1 VRDTPLSIG
10 IVFAGKRNVPNKGGI
25 LNIDEVIKNSLT
37 ENKFIY
43 CIFTTPRVKSQYKK
57 ITVRPFAIK
66 DREYLQLEKFTKTQ
80 VFHEN
85 LDYEAAFDVLLEMVK
100 EYRNINLFTT
110 DADYQILVSK
120 KGSINIIRNEPV
132 KKLKKEDHN
141 KKKQYLISENQP
153 CDFLIILGIMNKDG
167 KVYTKKYDKFKQIN
181 KFLEIVDDSLAG
193 KSIKDGFTII
203 DFGCGKAY
211 LTFALYY
218 YFNDI
223 KRIKVNIT
231 GLDLKEEVIE
241 FCNETAK
248 KLNYEN
254 LNFVYGD
261 ISDFEYKNKVNMIVT
276 LHACD
281 AATDAA
287 LVKAIAWDC
296 YIILSVP
303 CCQHELFNKIENE
316 NLNPML
322 KHGLIKERMSSL
334 ITDSLRGLFLETKG
348 YKVQLMEFISM
359 EHTPKN
365 ILIRAVKSNKNTE
378 SAEIEYEKFKE
389 FLNLNNLFIENY
401 YEQINNL

>member
-1 VRDTPLSIG
+1 M
-10 IVFAGKRNVPNKGGI
+10 
-25 LNIDEVIKNSLT
+25 NIHEIIKSSLV

-43 CIFTTPRVKSQYKK
+43 GVFTSSRGTPYKK
-57 ITVRPFAIK
+57 TTSRSINIK
-66 DREYLQLEKFTKTQ
+66 GRDYIQLEKFTDTQ

-85 LDYEAAFDVLLEMVK
+85 LDYEEAVDILVNMIMN
-100 EYRNINLFTT
+100 EYRNINLFTL

-120 KGSINIIRNEPV
+120 KGNIKVLQKEPTKQLKNE
-132 KKLKKEDHN
+132 EHN
-141 KKKQYLISENQP
+141 KQKQYIINENEP
-153 CDFLIILGIMNKDG
+153 CDFLTILGVMNEDG
-167 KVYTKKYDKFKQIN
+167 QVYKKKYDKFKQIN

-193 KSIKDGFTII
+193 KNIPDDFMII

-218 YFNDI
+218 YFYVI
-223 KRIKVNIT
+223 KKVKVKIT

-254 LNFVYGD
+254 LKFTYGD
-261 ISDFEYKNKVNMIVT
+261 IRNFEYKNKVDMIVT

-281 AATDAA
+281 TATDAA
-287 LVKAIAWDC
+287 LVKAITWNCD
-296 YIILSVP
+296 IILSVP
-303 CCQHELFNKIENE
+303 CCQHEFFNKIKND

-322 KHGLIKERMSSL
+322 KHGLIKERISSL
-334 ITDSLRGLFLETKG
+334 VTDSLRSLFLETKG

-365 ILIRAVKSNKNTE
+365 ILIRAVKTNKNTK
-378 SAEIEYEKFKE
+378 SAEIEYQEFKKFW
-389 FLNLNNLFIENY
+389 NLSDLFIEKY
-401 YEQINNL
+401 YKQINK

>member
-1 VRDTPLSIG
+1 M
-10 IVFAGKRNVPNKGGI
+10 
-25 LNIDEVIKNSLT
+25 NIHEIIKSSLI

-43 CIFTTPRVKSQYKK
+43 GVFTSSRGTPYKK
-57 ITVRPFAIK
+57 TTSRSINIK
-66 DREYLQLEKFTKTQ
+66 GRDYIQLEKFTDTQ

-85 LDYEAAFDVLLEMVK
+85 LDYEEAVDILVNMIMN
-100 EYRNINLFTT
+100 EYRNINLFTL

-120 KGSINIIRNEPV
+120 KGNIKVLQKEPTKQLKNE
-132 KKLKKEDHN
+132 EHN
-141 KKKQYLISENQP
+141 KQKQYIINENEP
-153 CDFLIILGIMNKDG
+153 CDFLTILGVMNEDG
-167 KVYTKKYDKFKQIN
+167 QVYKKKYDKFKQIN

-193 KSIKDGFTII
+193 KNIPDDFMII

-218 YFNDI
+218 YFYVI
-223 KRIKVNIT
+223 KKVKVKIT

-254 LNFVYGD
+254 LKFTYGD
-261 ISDFEYKNKVNMIVT
+261 IRNFEYKNKVDMIVT

-281 AATDAA
+281 TATDAA
-287 LVKAIAWDC
+287 LVKAITWNCD
-296 YIILSVP
+296 IILSVP
-303 CCQHELFNKIENE
+303 CCQHEFFNKIKND

-322 KHGLIKERMSSL
+322 KHGLIKERISSL
-334 ITDSLRGLFLETKG
+334 VTDSLRSLFLETKG

-365 ILIRAVKSNKNTE
+365 ILIRAVKANKNTK
-378 SAEIEYEKFKE
+378 SAEIEYQEFKKFW
-389 FLNLNNLFIENY
+389 NLSDLFIEKY
-401 YEQINNL
+401 YKQINK

>member
-1 VRDTPLSIG
+1 M
-10 IVFAGKRNVPNKGGI
+10 
-25 LNIDEVIKNSLT
+25 NIHEIIKSSLV

-43 CIFTTPRVKSQYKK
+43 GVFTSSRGTPYKK
-57 ITVRPFAIK
+57 TTSRSINIK
-66 DREYLQLEKFTKTQ
+66 GRDYIQLEKFTDTQ

-85 LDYEAAFDVLLEMVK
+85 LDYEEAVDILVNMIMN
-100 EYRNINLFTT
+100 EYRNINLFTL

-120 KGSINIIRNEPV
+120 KGNIKVLQKEPTKQLKNE
-132 KKLKKEDHN
+132 EHN
-141 KKKQYLISENQP
+141 KQKQYIINENEP
-153 CDFLIILGIMNKDG
+153 CDFLTILGVMNEDG
-167 KVYTKKYDKFKQIN
+167 QVYKKKYDKFKQIN

-193 KSIKDGFTII
+193 KNIPDDFMII

-218 YFNDI
+218 YFYVI
-223 KRIKVNIT
+223 KKVKVKIT

-254 LNFVYGD
+254 LKFTYGD
-261 ISDFEYKNKVNMIVT
+261 IRDFEYKNKVDMIVT

-281 AATDAA
+281 TATDAA
-287 LVKAIAWDC
+287 LVKAIAWNCD
-296 YIILSVP
+296 IILSVP
-303 CCQHELFNKIENE
+303 CCQHEFFNKIKND

-322 KHGLIKERMSSL
+322 KHGLIKERISSL
-334 ITDSLRGLFLETKG
+334 VTDSLRSLFLETKG

-365 ILIRAVKSNKNTE
+365 ILIRAVKANKNTK
-378 SAEIEYEKFKE
+378 SAEIEYQEFKKFW
-389 FLNLNNLFIENY
+389 NLSDLFIEKY
-401 YEQINNL
+401 YKQINK

>member
-1 VRDTPLSIG
+1 M
-10 IVFAGKRNVPNKGGI
+10 
-25 LNIDEVIKNSLT
+25 NIHEIIKSSLI

-43 CIFTTPRVKSQYKK
+43 GVFTTSRGTPYKK
-57 ITVRPFAIK
+57 TTSRSINIK
-66 DREYLQLEKFTKTQ
+66 GRDYIQLEKFTDTQ

-85 LDYEAAFDVLLEMVK
+85 LDYEEAVDILVNMIMN
-100 EYRNINLFTT
+100 EYRNINLFTL

-120 KGSINIIRNEPV
+120 KGNIKVLQKEPTKQLKNE
-132 KKLKKEDHN
+132 EHN
-141 KKKQYLISENQP
+141 KQKQYIINENEP
-153 CDFLIILGIMNKDG
+153 CDFLTILGVMNEDG
-167 KVYTKKYDKFKQIN
+167 QVYKKKYDKFKQIN

-193 KSIKDGFTII
+193 KNIPDDFMII

-218 YFNDI
+218 YFYVI
-223 KRIKVNIT
+223 KKVKVKIT

-254 LNFVYGD
+254 LKFTYGD
-261 ISDFEYKNKVNMIVT
+261 IRNFEYKNKVDMIVT

-281 AATDAA
+281 TATDAA
-287 LVKAIAWDC
+287 LVKAIAWNCD
-296 YIILSVP
+296 IILSVP
-303 CCQHELFNKIENE
+303 CCQHEFFNKIKND

-322 KHGLIKERMSSL
+322 KHGLIKERISSL
-334 ITDSLRGLFLETKG
+334 VTDSLRSLFLETKG

-365 ILIRAVKSNKNTE
+365 ILIRAVKTNKNTK
-378 SAEIEYEKFKE
+378 SAEIEYQEFKKFW
-389 FLNLNNLFIENY
+389 NLSDLFIEKY
-401 YEQINNL
+401 YKQINK

>member
-1 VRDTPLSIG
+1 M
-10 IVFAGKRNVPNKGGI
+10 
-25 LNIDEVIKNSLT
+25 NIDEIIKNSLT

-43 CIFTTPRVKSQYKK
+43 GIFATPRVKFQYKK
-57 ITVRPFAIK
+57 ITVRAIVIK
-66 DREYLQLEKFTKTQ
+66 GISYLQLEKFTDKQ

-85 LDYEAAFDVLLEMVK
+85 LTYEAAFDVLLNMVN
-100 EYRNINLFTT
+100 EYRNINLFTS
-110 DADYQILVSK
+110 DADYQILISK
-120 KGSINIIRNEPV
+120 KGNIKVTQNEPA
-132 KKLKKEDHN
+132 KKLKKAEHN
-141 KKKQYLISENQP
+141 KEKQYIISENQP
-153 CDFLIILGIMNKDG
+153 CDFLEILGVMNKDG

-193 KSIKDGFTII
+193 KSIQDGFTII

-218 YFNDI
+218 YFYYI
-223 KRIKVNIT
+223 REIKVNIT

-248 KLNYEN
+248 KLNYEA
-254 LNFVYGD
+254 LQFMYGD
-261 ISDFEYKNKVNMIVT
+261 ISDFEYKNKVNMVVT

-281 AATDAA
+281 TATDAA

-296 YIILSVP
+296 DIILSVP

-316 NLNPML
+316 DLKPML

-334 ITDSLRGLFLETKG
+334 ITDSLRSLFLETKG

-365 ILIRAVKSNKNTE
+365 ILIRAVKANKNTKPK
-378 SAEIEYEKFKE
+378 EIEYEDFKK
-389 FLNLNNLFIENY
+389 LWNLNDLFIENY
-401 YEQINNL
+401 YKKLND